1 MVNCV
6 NCCNRSTKISA
17 SCSSAQPLAAPPQ
30 HPIGGRPAIHCMP
43 QGVKLHC
50 IVDACH
56 SGSMLDL
63 PQTAVVAGGHAEWER
78 CVVPRPDKGTSGGF
92 AVLFSACQDNQA
104 ASDTAAFSGELKKFQ
119 S

>member
-1 MVNCV
+1 
-6 NCCNRSTKISA
+6 
-17 SCSSAQPLAAPPQ
+17 
-30 HPIGGRPAIHCMP
+30 
-43 QGVKLHC
+43 
-50 IVDACH
+50 
-56 SGSMLDL
+56 MLDL

-104 ASDTAAFSGELKKFQ
+104 ASDTAAFSGGLKKFQ